1 MKAYF
6 YGYLYI
12 PNQFPNKYG
21 FKLLSREVNFYYA
34 TPEKMNGK
42 KVELLRQGED
52 EINDVVECDE
62 GQVEFLWIGDFIY
75 GNFMKSPVFEDGDLI
90 RISLD
95 I

>member
-6 YGYLYI
+6 YGYLYEMKGEDK
-12 PNQFPNKYG
+12 FG

-42 KVELLRQGED
+42 PVELLRQGED
-52 EINDVVECDE
+52 EINDVVECSPNEVDF
-62 GQVEFLWIGDFIY
+62 VKIGDFIY
-75 GNFMKSPVFEDGDLI
+75 GNFVKTSVFKNGDLI
-90 RISLD
+90 RISVD